1 MKGFIKKIIVFLVLA
16 ILVVIGIVIGSN
28 YIAKTQSRFKISED
42 ISTLVLGHSHSQCS
56 VNDSILK
63 NSINLSASGESYFY
77 NYQKLKKVVGANSH
91 IKTVFIE
98 FANNHVDSVMDDW
111 TWGFEKMSFYLPFY
125 SPYMDSEDFNVL
137 LEHNSTDLFA
147 SYSIATRK
155 HLYRI
160 LNGNYDLIDDIGS
173 FAASKQSKVEEL
185 IAKNNF
191 NPTLSKSHT
200 LSETNLNYL
209 RKMIEFC
216 RENNLRVF
224 LIRSPQHP
232 LYADLS
238 NEALYQNVKNTR
250 FEDVDLLD
258 FDAMQFPN
266 KYYLDLHHL
275 NYKGA
280 NQFTT
285 LFNDLLKS
293 NLLNTDDKQAI
304 IDARIEDFNTKQIKP
319 SF

>member
-1 MKGFIKKIIVFLVLA
+1 MKGFIKKIIIFSVLA
-16 ILVVIGIVIGSN
+16 ILVVIAIVIGSN
-28 YIAKTQSRFKISED
+28 YIVKTQSRFDISKD

-56 VNDSILK
+56 INDSILH

-77 NYQKLKKVVGANSH
+77 NYQKLKKVVKANGY
-91 IKTVFIE
+91 IKKVFIE

-111 TWGFEKMSFYLPFY
+111 TWGYEKMSYYLPYY
-125 SPYMDSEDFNVL
+125 SPYMDFEDFNL
-137 LEHNSTDLFA
+137 LFEHNSTDLLA

-160 LNGNYDLIDDIGS
+160 LGGNFDLIDDIGG
-173 FAASKQSKVEEL
+173 FLGSKHSKVDEL

-191 NPTLSKSHT
+191 NSSISKSHT

-216 RENNLRVF
+216 RENNVRVF

-238 NEALYQNVKNTR
+238 NEAIYQNVKHTR
-250 FEDVDLLD
+250 FNDVDLLD

-293 NLLNTDDKQAI
+293 NLLNADDKQAI
-304 IDARIEDFNTKQIKP
+304 IDARIKDFNTKQIKP
-319 SF
+319 NF